1 MKNIFKK
8 RGIAIAVVA
17 VIIALVSVITLTV
30 NPGNSDFLSSV
41 QNTAMRPVKNMMTSL
56 IQSLEKIYGYMYKY
70 DQIVEENEQLK
81 DKVAQLEEEYR
92 DYTAISNE
100 NEELKQLLGLTDK
113 HSDFKLAQASII
125 SWTASNWSST
135 FTISKG
141 TNAGIE
147 LNDCVITEN
156 GYIIGQVTEIGK
168 TTATIT
174 TLIDTSSSIGA
185 LVYASG
191 EAAVAEGDYKLFQD
205 GLLKLAYLPDGAQIA
220 TGDTIIT
227 SGKGGYIPQGL
238 VIGYIEDIYSSGSGL
253 ADYASIKPAA
263 DIDSLTTVYIIT
275 DFDANN

>member
-1 MKNIFKK
+1 
-8 RGIAIAVVA
+8 
-17 VIIALVSVITLTV
+17 
-30 NPGNSDFLSSV
+30 
-41 QNTAMRPVKNMMTSL
+41 
-56 IQSLEKIYGYMYKY
+56 MYKY

-156 GYIIGQVTEIGK
+156 GYIIGQSK
-168 TTATIT
+168 R
-174 TLIDTSSSIGA
+174 
-185 LVYASG
+185 
-191 EAAVAEGDYKLFQD
+191 K
-205 GLLKLAYLPDGAQIA
+205 
-220 TGDTIIT
+220 
-227 SGKGGYIPQGL
+227 
-238 VIGYIEDIYSSGSGL
+238 
-253 ADYASIKPAA
+253 
-263 DIDSLTTVYIIT
+263 
-275 DFDANN
+275 